1 MSNCQLLI
9 QAFYGTQ
16 RSEVAAKKR
25 KERIDE
31 AKRMEHRARVIDLC
45 GEMELEEEELGS
57 LRRDSSYTPLI
68 LLKRGSR

>member
-1 MSNCQLLI
+1 MI

-25 KERIDE
+25 KIRIDE
-31 AKRMEHRARVIDLC
+31 AKRLEHRARVIDLC
-45 GEMELEEEELGS
+45 GEDELEDEELSS

-68 LLKRGSR
+68 LLNKGSR

>member
-1 MSNCQLLI
+1 MI

-25 KERIDE
+25 KIRIDE
-31 AKRMEHRARVIDLC
+31 AKRLEHRARVIDLC
-45 GEMELEEEELGS
+45 GEDELEDEEPSS

-68 LLKRGSR
+68 LLNKGSR

>member
-1 MSNCQLLI
+1 
-9 QAFYGTQ
+9 
-16 RSEVAAKKR
+16 
-25 KERIDE
+25 
-31 AKRMEHRARVIDLC
+31 MEHRARVIDLC

>member
-1 MSNCQLLI
+1 MI

-16 RSEVAAKKR
+16 RTEVAAKKR
-25 KERIDE
+25 KVRIDE

-45 GEMELEEEELGS
+45 GEDELEDEELSS

-68 LLKRGSR
+68 LLNKGSR

>member
-1 MSNCQLLI
+1 MI

-25 KERIDE
+25 KVRIDE

-45 GEMELEEEELGS
+45 GEDELEDEELSS

-68 LLKRGSR
+68 LLNKGSR